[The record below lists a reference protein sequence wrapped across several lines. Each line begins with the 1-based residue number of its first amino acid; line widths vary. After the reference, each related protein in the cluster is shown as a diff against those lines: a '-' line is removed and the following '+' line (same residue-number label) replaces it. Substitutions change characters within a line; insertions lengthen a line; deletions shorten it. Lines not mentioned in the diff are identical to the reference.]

1 MPAGLGMTSVGIC
14 AGLGPAQNPG
24 FRPTRLPL
32 LPLGIAQRATRFPWD
47 SQELLPW
54 FPWALSAPP
63 ACPISIPST
72 SALMMLETIFASL
85 NHFIFFNS
93 LYFPPALP
101 QQTLLSHQHFSCLAI
116 QFPRVWKIQCYSW
129 LEVKLFILEY

>member
-85 NHFIFFNS
+85 NHFIFLIPSTSLLPCPSKHCCHTNISLVWQSSFPGFGKFN
-93 LYFPPALP
+93 A
-101 QQTLLSHQHFSCLAI
+101 TAGW
-116 QFPRVWKIQCYSW
+116 R
-129 LEVKLFILEY
+129 